1 MGEDL
6 PLVSLSMEAPE
17 CAQASPCFAMHVV
30 VNLVPLSMEAPECAQ
45 ASPIYAMHVVVKR
58 IKAGGGFVYRGCP
71 RWEECIFRY
80 LSRLV
85 RVSLL
90 HFIVASTFAPTPTVS
105 VLF

>member
-1 MGEDL
+1 MGQIASLLQSAQKQLQFLEDL
-6 PLVSLSMEAPE
+6 S
-17 CAQASPCFAMHVV
+17 
-30 VNLVPLSMEAPECAQ
+30 LVPLSMEAPECAQ

-58 IKAGGGFVYRGCP
+58 IKADGGFVYRGDP

-80 LSRLV
+80 LPILF

-90 HFIVASTFAPTPTVS
+90 HVLAGSTFAPTPTVS